1 MSYYYIFG
9 VASFIIILVMLY
21 LRNKKVVDVQEK
33 KKNIMFVVGIE
44 IFTLLFVFSSFFVS
58 YLNDTGYLTSY
69 DYEQYGFIGALV
81 FMIIIAYLIVK
92 FKAFNI
98 KMVGAQAL
106 VWALVILIGSEF
118 LFVNDITNQIL
129 VAVTLIISSILG
141 LILVRSVK
149 KEVALRENVEKLAGD
164 LKKANTRL
172 LELDKQKSEFVS
184 FATHQL
190 RAPLTAMKGYASLIL
205 EGDLGVLNDKVRD
218 AITRISNSSKTL
230 TNIVDDYLNISRI
243 ELGTM
248 KYSFE
253 VMDFKDIVTHVIAEL
268 KPNIDKS
275 GLKFNFS
282 TNPLNP
288 QERFMIHAD
297 RDKFKQVIANLI
309 DNSMKYTRSGSI
321 EVLLSKNNANRKI
334 TFSIKDTGIGI
345 SPEVMPKL
353 FVKFVRAD
361 NANKQNIYGTG
372 LGLYVAKDIITS
384 HKGKIW
390 AESDG
395 DGKGSTFLVEMDME
409 V

>member
-1 MSYYYIFG
+1 
-9 VASFIIILVMLY
+9 
-21 LRNKKVVDVQEK
+21 
-33 KKNIMFVVGIE
+33 
-44 IFTLLFVFSSFFVS
+44 
-58 YLNDTGYLTSY
+58 
-69 DYEQYGFIGALV
+69 
-81 FMIIIAYLIVK
+81 
-92 FKAFNI
+92 
-98 KMVGAQAL
+98 
-106 VWALVILIGSEF
+106 
-118 LFVNDITNQIL
+118 
-129 VAVTLIISSILG
+129 
-141 LILVRSVK
+141 
-149 KEVALRENVEKLAGD
+149 
-164 LKKANTRL
+164 
-172 LELDKQKSEFVS
+172 
-184 FATHQL
+184 
-190 RAPLTAMKGYASLIL
+190 MKGYASLIL

>member
-253 VMDFKDIVTHVIAEL
+253 LMDFKDIVTHVIAEL